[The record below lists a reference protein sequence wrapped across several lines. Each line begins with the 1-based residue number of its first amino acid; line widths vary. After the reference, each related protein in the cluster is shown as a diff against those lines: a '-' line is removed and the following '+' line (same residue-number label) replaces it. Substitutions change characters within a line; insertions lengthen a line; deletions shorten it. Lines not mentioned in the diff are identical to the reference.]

1 MCIGGADMLNSYIC
15 EESNYVWSKQMFLVE
30 LPEKPIP
37 LKGGVGL
44 CQKQWQLLT
53 LLWVPRPKN

>member
-1 MCIGGADMLNSYIC
+1 MLNSYMC
-15 EESNYVWSKQMFLVE
+15 EDSKYVWSKQMFLVE

-37 LKGGVGL
+37 LKGGAGL